1 MQVSRISLGLS
12 RRILLSFVLATG
24 ATAAITTTTA
34 TADTID
40 LLQENMVTALPVA
53 AFEAQSEAQPEAQPA
68 IPLAAPPAAPPAS
81 VAGSAVAQVLQFGV
95 ALDGTLLEQQRGGSD
110 LGTPVPVS
118 SILSNGVVGDNRA
131 TDVVTGSN
139 VIRDG
144 AFTSASGIPVVI
156 QNTGANVLIQNST
169 IVNLQ
174 LH

>member
-1 MQVSRISLGLS
+1 MQIPRMSPGLTGWFFVSLWL
-12 RRILLSFVLATG
+12 
-24 ATAAITTTTA
+24 TTTTA
-34 TADTID
+34 ITAAPAAADTID
-40 LLQENMVTALPVA
+40 VLQADTTVALSTAAPAALPESSPVSIVIRFSQLGMA
-53 AFEAQSEAQPEAQPA
+53 LEASM
-68 IPLAAPPAAPPAS
+68 
-81 VAGSAVAQVLQFGV
+81 
-95 ALDGTLLEQQRGGSD
+95 LEQQRGGSD

-118 SILSNGVVGDNRA
+118 TILSSGVVNDNRA

-144 AFTSASGIPVVI
+144 AFTNASGIPVVI

>member
-1 MQVSRISLGLS
+1 MQIPRMSPGLTGWFFVSLWL
-12 RRILLSFVLATG
+12 
-24 ATAAITTTTA
+24 TTTTA
-34 TADTID
+34 ITAAPAAADTID
-40 LLQENMVTALPVA
+40 VLQADTTVALSTAAPAALPESSPVSTVIRFSQLGMA
-53 AFEAQSEAQPEAQPA
+53 LEASM
-68 IPLAAPPAAPPAS
+68 
-81 VAGSAVAQVLQFGV
+81 
-95 ALDGTLLEQQRGGSD
+95 LEQQRGGSD

-118 SILSNGVVGDNRA
+118 TILSSGVVNDNRA

-144 AFTSASGIPVVI
+144 AFTNASGIPVVI